1 MEKSKR
7 KKIIDIIVTVICAI
21 AGFLTSCTTTYII
34 QKADGTINVE
44 QTTKNKQSA
53 DSTKVNFDYGKE

>member
-7 KKIIDIIVTVICAI
+7 KKIIDIIVTIICAI
-21 AGFLTSCTTTYII
+21 AGFLSSCTTTYII
-34 QKADGTINVE
+34 QRANGTINVD

-53 DSTKVNFDYGKE
+53 DSTQVDFLNK